1 MLGRQYVPQNSSSFF
16 LYSMLRG
23 FIWEPL
29 FAMVNTKGNMFYKFL
44 TRGKC
49 DRDFI
54 DLFEMS
60 LNSVKVVQGSV
71 NDNNWTDYVEMNFEI
86 NGPRMVNIET

>member
-1 MLGRQYVPQNSSSFF
+1 
-16 LYSMLRG
+16 MLRG